1 MFHLKLVLVIY
12 VASFPGTI
20 LLPIACNTIEGGS
33 WVGSEERL
41 LSCLASTSQLRRP
54 GIGTNVLCNGW
65 LYESYTITGYHCHLQ
80 YKWQELWWWTGYET
94 SLSRRCGSLFMHVH
108 IYGMSYMCLPA
119 PLALFS
125 GPAQLSVTCSI
136 LTSRRA
142 LPCLS
147 VNWHKLECT
156 S

>member
-1 MFHLKLVLVIY
+1 MSPTPPHW
-12 VASFPGTI
+12 
-20 LLPIACNTIEGGS
+20 LPLSLAC
-33 WVGSEERL
+33 
-41 LSCLASTSQLRRP
+41 STSD
-54 GIGTNVLCNGW
+54 
-65 LYESYTITGYHCHLQ
+65 
-80 YKWQELWWWTGYET
+80 ELWWWTGYKT
-94 SLSRRCGSLFMHVH
+94 SLLRRCGSLFMHVH